1 MALKA
6 LWLIK
11 LYGLIESTMA
21 LSLQV
26 VKKREVFRSSM
37 TSLRQLES
45 TMALSL
51 QVVKKREAF
60 RSSMTLLRQL
70 ESTMALS
77 FEKRNDFLETKTS
90 FETNVKE

>member
-37 TSLRQLES
+37 TSLRQL
-45 TMALSL
+45 
-51 QVVKKREAF
+51 K
-60 RSSMTLLRQL
+60 
-70 ESTMALS
+70 STMALS

-90 FETNVKE
+90 FKTNVMYVKVW